1 MNTNQP
7 QSGQEVKAQFSPVME
22 TTAVLTALASAA
34 SQPVTT
40 QGVTYAVVPQGYK
53 LEELT
58 NKIEAQQPTPL
69 RKKGIVQLRDL
80 ASLITY
86 CKDQNTPGT
95 GYIYADTD
103 TRSITAVFN
112 DQKAAI
118 AGWKDHRAQ
127 YKAEYTPEFSKWLKH
142 NGQAFTQTE
151 FAEFIE
157 DNFVDLH
164 GEFASTLLE
173 VATTLQAKTDINFSS
188 AKRLQNGQAQLNYTE
203 TIDARAG
210 VNGALEIPKEFT
222 LGLRIFKNGEGYKIK
237 ARLKYRLH
245 AGGVKFYYE
254 LDRPERSVED
264 AFSGYIAQLQEQSGY
279 TVLLGSL
286 N

>member
-1 MNTNQP
+1 MSLEQTKP
-7 QSGQEVKAQFSPVME
+7 GLEFKAQLSHAME
-22 TTAVLTALASAA
+22 TTAVLTALANAA
-34 SQPVTT
+34 AQAITVE
-40 QGVTYAVVPQGYK
+40 GVTYAVVPKDYK
-53 LEELT
+53 LEDLT
-58 NKIEAQQPTPL
+58 SKIEAQQPTPL
-69 RKKGIVQLRDL
+69 RKKGTVQLRDL
-80 ASLITY
+80 ASLINY
-86 CKDQNTPGT
+86 CKDQDAPAA

-112 DQKAAI
+112 DQKAA
-118 AGWKDHRAQ
+118 APGWKDHRAH
-127 YKAEYTPEFSKWLKH
+127 YKAEFTPEFSKWLKF
-142 NGQAFTQTE
+142 NAQAFTQTE

-164 GEFASTLLE
+164 GEYASTLLE

-188 AKRLQNGQAQLNYTE
+188 AKRLQNGQAQLTYTE
-203 TIDARAG
+203 NIDARAG
-210 VNGALEIPKEFT
+210 ATGALEIPKEFT

-245 AGGVKFYYE
+245 AGGVKFFYE

-264 AFSGYIAQLQEQSGY
+264 AFNGYVTKLQAESGY
-279 TVLLGSL
+279 TVLLGSV

>member
-1 MNTNQP
+1 MNSNQS

-112 DQKAAI
+112 DQKAAF

>member
-1 MNTNQP
+1 MNPNQP
-7 QSGQEVKAQFSPVME
+7 QYGQEIKAQISQVME

-34 SQPVTT
+34 SQSITVE
-40 QGVTYAVVPQGYK
+40 GVTYAVVPKDYK
-53 LEELT
+53 LEDLT
-58 NKIEAQQPTPL
+58 SKIEAQQATPL
-69 RKKGIVQLRDL
+69 RKKGTVQLRDL
-80 ASLITY
+80 GSLITY
-86 CKDQNTPGT
+86 CKDQNTPGA

-112 DQKAAI
+112 DQKAAEP
-118 AGWKDHRAQ
+118 GWKDHRAH
-127 YKAEYTPEFSKWLKH
+127 YKAEFTPEFAKWLKL
-142 NGQAFTQTE
+142 NGQQFTQTE

-164 GEFASTLLE
+164 GEYASTLLE

-264 AFSGYIAQLQEQSGY
+264 AFSGYVNQLQEHSGY
-279 TVLLGSL
+279 TVLLGSV

>member
-1 MNTNQP
+1 MSLDQTK
-7 QSGQEVKAQFSPVME
+7 SGLEFKAQLSSVME
-22 TTAVLTALASAA
+22 TTAVLTSLASAA
-34 SQPVTT
+34 AQSITVE
-40 QGVTYAVVPQGYK
+40 GVTYAVVPKDYK
-53 LEELT
+53 LEDLT
-58 NKIEAQQPTPL
+58 SKIEAQQPTPL
-69 RKKGIVQLRDL
+69 RKKGTVQLRDL
-80 ASLITY
+80 TSLITY
-86 CKDQNTPGT
+86 CKDQCTPAS

-112 DQKAAI
+112 DQKAAEP
-118 AGWKDHRAQ
+118 GWKDHRAH
-127 YKAEYTPEFSKWLKH
+127 YKAEYTPEFSKWLKF
-142 NGQAFTQTE
+142 NGHPFGQTE

-157 DNFVDLH
+157 DNFIDLH
-164 GEFASTLLE
+164 GEYASMLLE

-188 AKRLQNGQAQLNYTE
+188 AKRLQNGQAQLSYTE

-222 LGLRIFKNGEGYKIK
+222 LGLRIFKNGDGYKIK

-245 AGGVKFYYE
+245 SGGVKFYYE

-264 AFSGYIAQLQEQSGY
+264 AFNGYITKLQEQSGY
-279 TVLLGSL
+279 TVLLGSV